1 MIYNYPQRQM
11 SFFFCFQ
18 EVVQSV
24 GSCLMKRILLVRVP
38 LFPLVRTFHKKMDEF
53 LNEQNPYFKEIFV
66 RLTHSCMSI
75 E

>member
-24 GSCLMKRILLVRVP
+24 ESHLMKRKLLVRVL
-38 LFPLVRTFHKKMDEF
+38 LFPLYEHVKK
-53 LNEQNPYFKEIFV
+53 KW
-66 RLTHSCMSI
+66 MSF
-75 E
+75 